1 MDVVV
6 VGTAYDNAE
15 DVVGVGMFGRID
27 GAEVGEGLEDGVP
40 IAVVFGL
47 EVGPGD
53 RVAAVHLGYY
63 LWVILLMPILD
74 LMQKSPFPLPAPF
87 PKI

>member
-6 VGTAYDNAE
+6 VGTADDHAE
-15 DVVGVGMFGRID
+15 DVVGVGVLGRVD

-40 IAVVFGL
+40 IAVVFSF

-53 RVAAVHLGYY
+53 RVAVVHLGYY
-63 LWVILLMPILD
+63 LWFILYC
-74 LMQKSPFPLPAPF
+74 
-87 PKI
+87 